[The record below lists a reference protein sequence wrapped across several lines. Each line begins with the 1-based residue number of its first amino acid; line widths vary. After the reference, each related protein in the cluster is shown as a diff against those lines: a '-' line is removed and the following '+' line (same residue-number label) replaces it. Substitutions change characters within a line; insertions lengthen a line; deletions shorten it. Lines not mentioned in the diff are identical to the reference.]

1 MIFDQMSKV
10 PSTLIFSVLII
21 LAFHTQ
27 NYIILYVSCLVP
39 GGNVE
44 FGFEVREAGD
54 KVETQQ

>member
-1 MIFDQMSKV
+1 MSKV